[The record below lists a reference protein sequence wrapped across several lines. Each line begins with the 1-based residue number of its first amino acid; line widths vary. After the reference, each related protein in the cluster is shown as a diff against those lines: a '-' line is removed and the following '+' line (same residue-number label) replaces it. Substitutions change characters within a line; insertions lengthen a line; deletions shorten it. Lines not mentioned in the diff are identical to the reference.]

1 MGRVKTTQERI
12 QKQMDRKL
20 ASQEKSEQK
29 ETTPIRGF
37 RTKTIL
43 RKANQ
48 MQENK
53 LKNDLVNGKFSQL
66 TIPQKKG

>member
-1 MGRVKTTQERI
+1 MGRVKTNMERLK
-12 QKQMDRKL
+12 KQLD
-20 ASQEKSEQK
+20 QPEKTK
-29 ETTPIRGF
+29 EAQPKGF

-43 RKANQ
+43 RKADQ
-48 MQENK
+48 VRENK